1 MKRLFTQKQR
11 NIIAW
16 LSGGYCNLC
25 KSKLTNDFHADHIF
39 PFSKG
44 GKTVIQN
51 GQALC
56 PSCNLKKGSS

>member
-1 MKRLFTQKQR
+1 MRRLFTKKQR

-16 LSGGYCNLC
+16 LSGGICNIC
-25 KSKLTNDFHADHIF
+25 KCPLDSNFHADHIS

-44 GKTVIQN
+44 GKTIIQN

>member
-1 MKRLFTQKQR
+1 MKRLFTKKQR

-16 LSGGYCNLC
+16 LSGGYCGIC
-25 KSKLTNDFHADHIF
+25 KLSLDNDFHADHIF

-56 PSCNLKKGSS
+56 PGCNLKKGSS